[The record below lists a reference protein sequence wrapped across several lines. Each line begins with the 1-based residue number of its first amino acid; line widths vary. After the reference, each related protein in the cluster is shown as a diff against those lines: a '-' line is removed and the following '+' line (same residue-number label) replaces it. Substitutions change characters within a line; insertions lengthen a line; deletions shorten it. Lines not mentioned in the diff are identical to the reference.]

1 MNDYK
6 RGEIMAKNKKIEI
19 GGKEISI
26 ISQKEDDYISLT
38 DMAKSQMQEA
48 IIIKWLTLKSTIEYI
63 GEWEAL
69 YNPNF
74 NYTEFGTIKN
84 SAGSNNF
91 VLSVKN
97 WIKAT
102 NAIGITAKA
111 GRYGGTYA
119 HKDIAF
125 HFGMWISPKFQ
136 LLLVKEYQRLKED
149 ENDRLKLGWNLQ
161 RTLAKVNYQIH
172 TDAIKE
178 NLIPKAITKQQAGFV
193 YATEADL
200 LNVALFGFTAKEWRE
215 ANSDK
220 KGNVR
225 DHATLEQLVVLS
237 NLESINALLIQQGL
251 PQRERLVEL
260 NKVAITQMRSL
271 LQSKAVRGLKE

>member
-1 MNDYK
+1 MSK
-6 RGEIMAKNKKIEI
+6 SKKIEI

-26 ISQKEDDYISLT
+26 ISQKQDDYISLT

-97 WIKAT
+97 WIEAT

-149 ENDRLKLGWNLQ
+149 ENDRLKLEWNLQ
-161 RTLAKVNYQIH
+161 RTLAKVNYHIH
-172 TDAIKE
+172 TDAIRE
-178 NLIPKAITKQQAGFV
+178 NLIPKEITKQQAGLV

-215 ANSDK
+215 ANIGQ

-225 DHATLEQLVVLS
+225 DYATLEQLVVLS

-251 PQRERLVEL
+251 SQSDRLIEL
-260 NKVAITQMRSL
+260 NKVAITQMKSL
-271 LQSKAVRGLKE
+271 LVSSAVKKLKG